1 MIFYCS
7 EEIYVN
13 VFWIG
18 ERWIWRD
25 WLINPS
31 GNQKRR
37 LMWPQWIGLSIWG
50 LAVREGRKE
59 FIPSVNL
66 SFDVTQ
72 EKWGYLGLGAT
83 WSNMFSESLEV
94 DVSSVSNSKC
104 LILISVSSHLSD
116 CSVTA
121 IFLCRCL
128 FSSPL
133 IVLSQNVTSRNS
145 FSSLASFFSLPF
157 FPP

>member
-1 MIFYCS
+1 MDMK
-7 EEIYVN
+7 
-13 VFWIG
+13 
-18 ERWIWRD
+18 R
-25 WLINPS
+25 LID
-31 GNQKRR
+31 K
-37 LMWPQWIGLSIWG
+37 SIWQPETETHVAPVTRAFH
-50 LAVREGRKE
+50 LRTAVREGRKE

-66 SFDVTQ
+66 SFDVTP

-83 WSNMFSESLEV
+83 WSNMFSGSLEV

-145 FSSLASFFSLPF
+145 FSSLAF
-157 FPP
+157 FPL